1 MQYRE
6 LREEVCRINKELV
19 RAGLVILT
27 WGNASAVDRKAGVMA
42 IKPSGVGY
50 DRLRPEDIVVLAL
63 ADGRVVSGKLRPS
76 SDAPTH
82 LCLLQAFP
90 SIGGVVHTHSPHATS
105 WAQAGVPLP
114 CFGTTHADHF
124 HGPVPVARKLTKA
137 EVAGDYE
144 RNTGVTIVDMFR
156 RQKLDPLHMPAVLVP
171 GHAPF
176 TWGAT
181 AQGALENAIAL
192 EATARM
198 ALETLLIR
206 RDSRPLPPYIFDKH
220 FLRKHGVK
228 AYYGQKK

>member
-1 MQYRE
+1 MHYRE
-6 LREEVCRINKELV
+6 LREEVCRVNKELV
-19 RAGLVILT
+19 RAGLVVLT

-50 DRLRPEDIVVLAL
+50 GRLRPQDIVVLAL
-63 ADGRVVSGKLRPS
+63 DDGRVVAGTLRPS
-76 SDAPTH
+76 SDTPTH
-82 LCLLQAFP
+82 LQLLRSFP
-90 SIGGVVHTHSPHATS
+90 SIGGVVHTHSPYATS

-114 CFGTTHADHF
+114 CLGTTHADHF

-144 RNTGVTIVDMFR
+144 RNTGAAIVDTFR
-156 RQKLDPLHMPAVLVP
+156 RKQLDPAHMPAVLVP

-181 AQGALENAIAL
+181 AQSALEHAIVL
-192 EATARM
+192 EATAHM
-198 ALETLLIR
+198 ALHTLLIR
-206 RDSRPLPPYIFDKH
+206 RASGALPAYLLDKH
-220 FLRKHGVK
+220 FLRKHGAH